1 MTLETLA
8 VSIATFCSTML
19 GGAFAM
25 RFRDRLHLISGFGA
39 GALIGVAFFDL
50 LPGALTLSPNN
61 NLEVLTVTAMG
72 YAAYLVIDRF
82 IAPRHA
88 EGMKMAR
95 TRRGTLGA
103 GSLSIHSLLDGC
115 AIGLAF
121 KVSGS
126 IGAVVAV
133 AVLAHDFADGIN
145 TVGVVLRHDGDRRSA
160 LRWLLIDAVAPV
172 FGALSTLALTLPAPA
187 LGMALALFA
196 GFFLYIGAS
205 DLLPESYHSHPGT
218 WTTVATLAGIG
229 LLYALV
235 RIAGTA

>member
-1 MTLETLA
+1 MNSAALA
-8 VSIATFCSTML
+8 VSLAAFCSTMA

-50 LPGALTLSPNN
+50 LPGALTLNAHAE
-61 NLEVLTVTAMG
+61 LDVMTLAAAG
-72 YAAYLVIDRF
+72 YAVYMIIDRF

-88 EGMKMAR
+88 EGMHAPR
-95 TRRGTLGA
+95 NRRGALGA
-103 GSLSIHSLLDGC
+103 GSLTIHSLLDGC

-121 KVSGS
+121 KVSGA

-145 TVGVVLRHDGDRRSA
+145 TVGVVLRHQGDRRSA
-160 LRWLLIDAVAPV
+160 LRWLLLDAAAPMV
-172 FGALSTLALTLPAPA
+172 GALSTLTLSLPAPV

-205 DLLPESYHSHPGT
+205 DLLPESYHNHPGA
-218 WTTVATLAGIG
+218 WTTIATLGGIAM
-229 LLYALV
+229 LYVLV
-235 RIAGTA
+235 RIAGSG

>member
-1 MTLETLA
+1 
-8 VSIATFCSTML
+8 
-19 GGAFAM
+19 M

-50 LPGALTLSPNN
+50 LPSALTLGAGSS
-61 NLEVLTVTAMG
+61 LEVMTVAAAG
-72 YAAYLVIDRF
+72 YAAYLIIDRF
-82 IAPRHA
+82 VAPRHA
-88 EGMKMAR
+88 EGQMSR
-95 TRRGTLGA
+95 SRRGALGA
-103 GSLSIHSLLDGC
+103 SSLSIHSFLDGC

-121 KVSGS
+121 KVSGG

-172 FGALSTLALTLPAPA
+172 FGAVSTLALSLPAPA
-187 LGMALALFA
+187 LGLALALFA

-205 DLLPESYHSHPGT
+205 DLLPESYHNHPST

-229 LLYALV
+229 VLYVLV
-235 RIAGTA
+235 RIAGAN